1 MRSKRPPLPD
11 ELPDEDSIHEDVD
24 AEEGEF
30 RPGNSKV
37 HPADDVQADLNMLD
51 SPALD
56 DLPEHV
62 VDSSD
67 EASDL
72 DDGADSEMSSKEQAH
87 HVGPEPNK
95 LWAALLEQRERHRR
109 NSSTSSIRPS
119 DSNLSSES
127 EDSEEA

>member
-11 ELPDEDSIHEDVD
+11 ELPDEDSIHEELD
-24 AEEGEF
+24 EKEGNA
-30 RPGNSKV
+30 PPTSKI
-37 HPADDVQADLNMLD
+37 HPADEVDADLNMLD
-51 SPALD
+51 SPSLD

-62 VDSSD
+62 LDSSD

-72 DDGADSEMSSKEQAH
+72 DDDDSEMSSKEQQH
-87 HVGPEPNK
+87 HVGPGPNK
-95 LWAALLEQRERHRR
+95 LWATLLEQRERHRR

-127 EDSEEA
+127 EDSEEE